1 MVLERFIQ
9 KLKDKESIV
18 GIIGL
23 GYVGLP
29 LSLAYVD
36 AGIKVM
42 GFDIDQKKIDNLIKG
57 ESYIKHID
65 EKKVR
70 DAVHRKMLEPTSE
83 LSLIEHVDAII
94 ICVPTPLN
102 THREPDLSY
111 VAKTVES
118 IIPYVR

>member
-65 EKKVR
+65 EKKSKR
-70 DAVHRKMLEPTSE
+70 CST
-83 LSLIEHVDAII
+83 
-94 ICVPTPLN
+94 
-102 THREPDLSY
+102 
-111 VAKTVES
+111 
-118 IIPYVR
+118 